1 MSDALTTQEFAQLC
15 RVAFLRP
22 TGSKVLIL
30 RDTVADTV
38 GSLVIPDSSRKPREN
53 ITTGTVVAV
62 GPGSINKKGRRVPC
76 SVQPGDR
83 VMFGFN
89 DGEDFPDGYSVLKDS
104 EIRAVIGEQD
114 YDKGAAFAGNV
125 RSVEPEYVEVG
136 R

>member
-1 MSDALTTQEFAQLC
+1 MSIAHLQ
-15 RVAFLRP
+15 P

-30 RDTVADTV
+30 RDHSAHAI

-62 GPGSINKKGRRVPC
+62 GPGSINRKGRRVPC
-76 SVQPGDR
+76 SVQPGQR

-89 DGEDFPDGYSVLKDS
+89 DGEDFPGGYSVLKDS
-104 EIRAVIGEQD
+104 EIRAIIGEQD
-114 YDKGAAFAGNV
+114 HDKGAAFAGNV